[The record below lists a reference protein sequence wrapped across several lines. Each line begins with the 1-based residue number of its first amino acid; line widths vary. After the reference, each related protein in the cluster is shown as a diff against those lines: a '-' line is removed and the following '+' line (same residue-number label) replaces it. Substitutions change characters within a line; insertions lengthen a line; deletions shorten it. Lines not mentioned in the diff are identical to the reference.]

1 VTPTKEKDGRGE
13 EASAT
18 VELAI
23 LLPVYMIL
31 FVAVLTIGHMV
42 LIKQELVLA
51 VRYQAWLPNDSQAQ
65 NTGSINNSFF
75 PDFTNYG
82 GAYTSGGRVLQDLDL
97 SQEYSNELNTAMG
110 QMSGAN
116 GGDALQLAT
125 KVLNDDPQQ
134 NGQGQRHLQKSAVM
148 GQFTYNPDWLGPFL
162 AQQLHQPTASC
173 TVYTR
178 KSGPER
184 KFLSTQSQDQNA
196 VTNRDPIEDYTVDSS
211 AFAIS
216 TDQNLAFFPPSAPA
230 SQDQGATL
238 TPQITVPQ
246 GNTSGDVGIWANS
259 FRIGGDESSER
270 NYFHQWLY
278 GGGP

>member
-1 VTPTKEKDGRGE
+1 
-13 EASAT
+13 
-18 VELAI
+18 
-23 LLPVYMIL
+23 
-31 FVAVLTIGHMV
+31 MV

-65 NTGSINNSFF
+65 NTGSINGSFF

-82 GAYTSGGRVLQDLDL
+82 GGYAPAGRVTQDLDL
-97 SQEYSNELNTAMG
+97 SQEYSNELNTASG

-134 NGQGQRHLQKSAVM
+134 NAQGQRHLQKSAVM

-162 AQQLHQPTASC
+162 AQTVHQPTASC

-184 KFLSTQSQDQNA
+184 KFLSAQSQDPNA

-216 TDQNLAFFPPSAPA
+216 TDPNMAFFPPSAPA
-230 SQDQGATL
+230 STGNKDDNLSL

-259 FRIGGDESSER
+259 FRVGGDEGSER

-278 GGGP
+278 GRGP